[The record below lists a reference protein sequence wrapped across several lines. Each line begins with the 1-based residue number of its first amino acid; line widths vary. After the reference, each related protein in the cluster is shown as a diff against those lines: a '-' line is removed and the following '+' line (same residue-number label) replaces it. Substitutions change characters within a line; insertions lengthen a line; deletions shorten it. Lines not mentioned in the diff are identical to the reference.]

1 MRDGQCAVEAAKAN
15 AVPSF
20 CFGGIAMYGNFYNG
34 FNPYI
39 TAPMNAQ
46 MNAQAPFTPSP
57 MQSQPNPVSPPVASP
72 AFLQVGTAKE
82 FDNVTIQPG
91 RQALIM
97 AQNDPYIA
105 FKSADAMGMVTTS
118 LYRLEPVTAD
128 QINGPAPEYVTRS
141 EFQQTIQQLIDSMSK
156 PARAKK
162 ETVSE

>member
-1 MRDGQCAVEAAKAN
+1 MAN
-15 AVPSF
+15 VLSRPQKPLLCPLYF
-20 CFGGIAMYGNFYNG
+20 LEVLAMYGNFYG
-34 FNPYI
+34 YPYMN
-39 TAPMNAQ
+39 APMNAQ
-46 MNAQAPFTPSP
+46 MNAQPPFNPNH
-57 MQSQPNPVSPPVASP
+57 MQAQANPVPAPSASP
-72 AFLQVGTAKE
+72 AFLQVGTSKD

-141 EFQQTIQQLIDSMSK
+141 EFQQTIQQLVDSMSK
-156 PARAKK
+156 PKRTTK

>member
-1 MRDGQCAVEAAKAN
+1 MAN
-15 AVPSF
+15 VLSRPQKPLLCPLF
-20 CFGGIAMYGNFYNG
+20 ILEVLAMYGNFYGG
-34 FNPYI
+34 FNPYMNI
-39 TAPMNAQ
+39 PMNSP

-57 MQSQPNPVSPPVASP
+57 MQSQTNPVSPPVASP

-128 QINGPAPEYVTRS
+128 QISGPAPEYVTRS
-141 EFQQTIQQLIDSMSK
+141 EFQQTIQQLVDSMSK
-156 PARAKK
+156 PTRAKK

>member
-1 MRDGQCAVEAAKAN
+1 
-15 AVPSF
+15 
-20 CFGGIAMYGNFYNG
+20 MYGNFYGG
-34 FNPYI
+34 FNPYMN
-39 TAPMNAQ
+39 TPMNSP

-57 MQSQPNPVSPPVASP
+57 MQSQPSQVSPPVAAP

-141 EFQQTIQQLIDSMSK
+141 EFHQTIQQLIDSISK
-156 PARAKK
+156 PTRAKK

>member
-1 MRDGQCAVEAAKAN
+1 MAN
-15 AVPSF
+15 VLSRPQKPILCPLF
-20 CFGGIAMYGNFYNG
+20 ILEVLAMYGNFYGG
-34 FNPYI
+34 FNPYMN
-39 TAPMNAQ
+39 APMNAQ

-57 MQSQPNPVSPPVASP
+57 MQSQPNPVSAPMASP
-72 AFLQVGTAKE
+72 AFLQVGTVKE

>member
-1 MRDGQCAVEAAKAN
+1 MAN
-15 AVPSF
+15 VLSRPQKPTLCPLF
-20 CFGGIAMYGNFYNG
+20 ILEVLAMYGSFYNG
-34 FNPYI
+34 FNPYMN
-39 TAPMNAQ
+39 APIGAQ

-141 EFQQTIQQLIDSMSK
+141 EFRQTIQQLIDSMSK

>member
-1 MRDGQCAVEAAKAN
+1 
-15 AVPSF
+15 
-20 CFGGIAMYGNFYNG
+20 MYGNFYNG
-34 FNPYI
+34 FSPYMN
-39 TAPMNAQ
+39 APMNSPMNAQ
-46 MNAQAPFTPSP
+46 VPFTPSP
-57 MQSQPNPVSPPVASP
+57 IQSQPNPVSPPVSSP

-156 PARAKK
+156 PTRAKK

>member
-1 MRDGQCAVEAAKAN
+1 MAN
-15 AVPSF
+15 VLSRPQKPTLCPLF
-20 CFGGIAMYGNFYNG
+20 ILEVLAMYGNFYG
-34 FNPYI
+34 YPYMN
-39 TAPMNAQ
+39 APMNAQ
-46 MNAQAPFTPSP
+46 MNAQPLFNQNPMQTQANLVPSP
-57 MQSQPNPVSPPVASP
+57 SASP
-72 AFLQVGTAKE
+72 TFLQVGTVKE

-162 ETVSE
+162 EAAE

>member
-1 MRDGQCAVEAAKAN
+1 
-15 AVPSF
+15 
-20 CFGGIAMYGNFYNG
+20 MYGNFYGG
-34 FNPYI
+34 FNPYMN
-39 TAPMNAQ
+39 TPMNSP

-57 MQSQPNPVSPPVASP
+57 IQPQTNPVSPPVASP

-128 QINGPAPEYVTRS
+128 QISGPAPEYVTRS

-156 PARAKK
+156 PKRTTK

>member
-1 MRDGQCAVEAAKAN
+1 MAN
-15 AVPSF
+15 VLSRPQKPMLCPLF
-20 CFGGIAMYGNFYNG
+20 ILEVLAMYGNFYG
-34 FNPYI
+34 YPYMNA
-39 TAPMNAQ
+39 TMNAQ
-46 MNAQAPFTPSP
+46 MNAQQPFNPNP
-57 MQSQPNPVSPPVASP
+57 MQTQANPVPAPSASP

-141 EFQQTIQQLIDSMSK
+141 EFQQTIQQLIESMSK

>member
-20 CFGGIAMYGNFYNG
+20 YIGGIAMYGNFYNG
-34 FNPYI
+34 FNPY
-39 TAPMNAQ
+39 MNTPIGAQ
-46 MNAQAPFTPSP
+46 MNAQAPFNPPP
-57 MQSQPNPVSPPVASP
+57 MQSQLNPVSPPVASP

-105 FKSADAMGMVTTS
+105 FKSADAMGMVNTT
-118 LYRLEPVTAD
+118 LYRLEAVTPD

-141 EFQQTIQQLIDSMSK
+141 EFQQTIQQIIDSMSK
-156 PARAKK
+156 PTRAKK

>member
-1 MRDGQCAVEAAKAN
+1 MAN
-15 AVPSF
+15 VLSRPQKPMLCPLF
-20 CFGGIAMYGNFYNG
+20 ILEVLAMYGNFYCY
-34 FNPYI
+34 PYMN
-39 TAPMNAQ
+39 APMNAQ
-46 MNAQAPFTPSP
+46 MNAQAPFSPSP
-57 MQSQPNPVSPPVASP
+57 IQSQPNPISPPVASP

-105 FKSADAMGMVTTS
+105 FKSADAMGMVTTN

-141 EFQQTIQQLIDSMSK
+141 EFQQTIQQIIDSMSK
-156 PARAKK
+156 PTRVKK

>member
-1 MRDGQCAVEAAKAN
+1 
-15 AVPSF
+15 
-20 CFGGIAMYGNFYNG
+20 MYGNFYGG
-34 FNPYI
+34 FNPY
-39 TAPMNAQ
+39 MNTPIGAQ
-46 MNAQAPFTPSP
+46 MNAQTTFTPSP
-57 MQSQPNPVSPPVASP
+57 MQSQQNPVSAPMASP
-72 AFLQVGTAKE
+72 VFLQVGTAKE

-156 PARAKK
+156 PTRAKK